1 MQTGIGPK
9 PVALHSAPLA
19 PVLIPKGG
27 GEKISATQRTRLKQ
41 QMTSTA
47 PMGEKQSFEQP
58 LRRRLSRRRSGV
70 LLAGGPR
77 AGLTRVGLEGTIGM
91 LGFIGTLPRTKY
103 ATPAFGL
110 GFSSSTCGRQVVD

>member
-1 MQTGIGPK
+1 MQMGIGSK

-27 GEKISATQRTRLKQ
+27 GEKISATQIRRLKQ

-58 LRRRLSRRRSGV
+58 SRTRLIRRPVDISIPRGGTTVASFV
-70 LLAGGPR
+70 LANG
-77 AGLTRVGLEGTIGM
+77 
-91 LGFIGTLPRTKY
+91 
-103 ATPAFGL
+103 
-110 GFSSSTCGRQVVD
+110 

>member
-27 GEKISATQRTRLKQ
+27 GEKISATQIRRLKQ

-58 LRRRLSRRRSGV
+58 SRRRLIRRLVDIAIPRGGITVASFV
-70 LLAGGPR
+70 LANG
-77 AGLTRVGLEGTIGM
+77 
-91 LGFIGTLPRTKY
+91 
-103 ATPAFGL
+103 
-110 GFSSSTCGRQVVD
+110 